1 MIFSIFKKKISQTL
15 FYNDQNPVTEESS
28 FHVNCWLLSKNTK
41 YEEHRKYIYIVNRI
55 FPLAI
60 MFHLH
65 VFWHRRVIIDDAN
78 NQKRN
83 TPHKKIE
90 TRLLNLL
97 RRGTLNSN
105 WSPRASSSP
114 TTTMSARRSSTFVR
128 SWNHSPHFVS
138 FHHNF
143 SLSLSVNFFFQLDMI
158 FFWIIID
165 VINEENIIFFPSSL
179 YFFSIFN

>member
-1 MIFSIFKKKISQTL
+1 MIFFNIKKKKNHKPYFTMIRI
-15 FYNDQNPVTEESS
+15 P
-28 FHVNCWLLSKNTK
+28 LLKNRRSTWIVDYFRRALSTKNTGS
-41 YEEHRKYIYIVNRI
+41 IVNRI

-60 MFHLH
+60 IFHLH
-65 VFWHRRVIIDDAN
+65 VFWHRRVIVDDAN

-83 TPHKKIE
+83 TPHKKIK

-105 WSPRASSSP
+105 WSPRASSP

-143 SLSLSVNFFFQLDMI
+143 SLSLSVNFFFQLHMI

-165 VINEENIIFFPSSL
+165 VIKEKR
-179 YFFSIFN
+179 